1 MYEAPLGAPNTLS
14 ETTHPHQ
21 NIPPYIQDVFCLLVF
36 YSAVIEPNPYPG

>member
-21 NIPPYIQDVFCLLVF
+21 NIPPYIQDVFLFTRVLSSG
-36 YSAVIEPNPYPG
+36 Y